1 VGGRIVVAGIV
12 LTLLLIRSE
21 KQPESV
27 MQRPNMVDPFSG
39 LAPRP

>member
-1 VGGRIVVAGIV
+1 V

-21 KQPESV
+21 RAVERLP
-27 MQRPNMVDPFSG
+27 RPNMGDPFSG